1 MEALKIESSADF
13 YNLINSEK
21 VVLVDFYADWC
32 GPCKMQSP
40 IVDELAEEAGEKF
53 TVAKLNTDQCTDVC
67 IKYFVSSIP
76 TIIVFKNGEAVE
88 KSVGLTD
95 KAELSDMLLK
105 HIGAKTNRLF
115 YAVTELQPVRES
127 AVSIGNY

>member
-1 MEALKIESSADF
+1 MSDYVVLNENNFDNTVANGL
-13 YNLINSEK
+13 
-21 VVLVDFYADWC
+21 VLVDFWATWC

-53 TVAKLNTDQCTDVC
+53 TVAKLNTDKCTDVC

-105 HIGAKTNRLF
+105 HI
-115 YAVTELQPVRES
+115 
-127 AVSIGNY
+127 

>member
-1 MEALKIESSADF
+1 MEAVKIESSADF

-53 TVAKLNTDQCTDVC
+53 TVAKLNTDKCTDVC

-105 HIGAKTNRLF
+105 HI
-115 YAVTELQPVRES
+115 
-127 AVSIGNY
+127 